1 MPIVKK
7 RNWRTLDLNDED
19 MANFASIGGLEID
32 ILSDD
37 SYYGTSTS
45 IKTENVSESKSSVK
59 PKKNKKK
66 RKATQLPDA
75 LIEKE
80 ATSSEIGHIESS
92 TSESLDMSLWRGFSA
107 NLCDEIIDGLT
118 RLKFSKPSP
127 IQESVIDPACGGFD
141 ILAAAQ
147 TGSGKTLSFG
157 LPIMNQILKTKREA
171 SEATTRCLCVL
182 PTRELALQVKSHLE
196 AVCQSAIGVGVAVG
210 GMSVEKQFRILSR
223 KPDIVVGTPGRLA
236 GLLGLSKSSDTE
248 GSDQICTEFKDHLC
262 DNLSFLVLDEAD
274 RLLEQAHF
282 RDLTQILR
290 FIYTSIPSAE
300 SIQTFVLSATLPVDS
315 SELGRL
321 LKRLR
326 LKPAA
331 QRFTI
336 DLGRKESD
344 ASASIPKELTFK
356 TMYCANEDDREAYLV
371 YYLLTKTT
379 GKVIVFVNAI
389 SYVYRLASLLPLC
402 LPAGSRVVGIHSNL
416 RQKDRLKKLDQFKAP
431 TQGLSV
437 MVATD
442 LAARGLDLP
451 EVRAV
456 VHLQPPRTPE
466 SLIHRSGRTAR
477 AGRSG
482 ECMMIVTPK
491 MSFNWGKTVKQAL
504 NTEISSIETVD
515 AVSVDINQVRAI
527 HSLATKIEGETHR
540 NKRDSKNS
548 AWSKKTCEEADLW
561 DSDNDDNK
569 LSQGE
574 EDSDVFLGDDV
585 KPMTHKAK
593 GNSGSNPRSDAL
605 KHELSELLANPLPSR
620 RT

>member
-7 RNWRTLDLNDED
+7 RNWRTLELAEEE
-19 MANFASIGGLEID
+19 MVNFASIGGLEID
-32 ILSDD
+32 VLSVD
-37 SYYGTSTS
+37 SFQ
-45 IKTENVSESKSSVK
+45 VSPTTNLAEQLSLTKSSLK
-59 PKKNKKK
+59 PRKKK
-66 RKATQLPDA
+66 SPSRKTCIGDQNSSLP
-75 LIEKE
+75 
-80 ATSSEIGHIESS
+80 EICRVEP
-92 TSESLDMSLWRGFSA
+92 LDMSLWRGFKDR
-107 NLCDEIIDGLT
+107 LCGEIIDGLS
-118 RLKFSKPSP
+118 RLGFSKPSP
-127 IQESVIDPACGGFD
+127 IQESVINPACDGFD

-157 LPIMNQILKTKREA
+157 IPIMNQILETKRVQNR
-171 SEATTRCLCVL
+171 ATTRCLCVL
-182 PTRELALQVKSHLE
+182 PTRELALQVKEHLE

-210 GMSVEKQFRILSR
+210 GMSIEKQFRILSR

-236 GLLGLSKSSDTE
+236 GLLGLSKSSDTD
-248 GSDQICTEFKDHLC
+248 GSDQICADFKYHLC

-282 RDLTQILR
+282 RDLTQILQ
-290 FIYTSIPSAE
+290 FIYTSIPVAE
-300 SIQTFVLSATLPVDS
+300 SIQTFVLSATLPVES

-321 LKRLR
+321 VKRLR
-326 LKPAA
+326 LKPAG

-336 DLGRKESD
+336 DLGRKDSD
-344 ASASIPKELTFK
+344 ASVPKELTFK
-356 TMYCANEDDREAYLV
+356 TMYCANEEDREAYLV
-371 YYLLTKTT
+371 YYLLKKMS
-379 GKVIVFVNAI
+379 GKIIVFVNAI

-402 LPAGSRVVGIHSNL
+402 LPNGSRVVGIHSNL
-416 RQKDRLKKLDQFKAP
+416 RQKDRLKKLDQFKAAS
-431 TQGLSV
+431 QGLSV

-504 NTEISSIETVD
+504 KIDISSIETMD

-527 HSLATKIEGETHR
+527 HTLAAKIENETHR

-548 AWSKKTCEEADLW
+548 AWSKKTCDEADLW
-561 DSDNDDNK
+561 DSDNEDGK
-569 LSQGE
+569 LSNGS
-574 EDSDVFLGDDV
+574 DSDVFLGDDERSLAIN
-585 KPMTHKAK
+585 KTK
-593 GNSGSNPRSDAL
+593 GRSNTKTDTS
-605 KHELSELLANPLPSR
+605 KQELSHLLSNPLPSKR
-620 RT
+620 S